1 MSSTLVQL
9 SFTPKRMLT
18 KSEAAQHCGRS
29 VRRFKI
35 ECPVQPV
42 MFTNG
47 DFRWDVRDLDS
58 WIDGIKMG
66 SVDQDADAIVA
77 RLK

>member
-9 SFTPKRMLT
+9 SFIPKRMLT

-29 VRRFKI
+29 VRRFEI
-35 ECPVQPV
+35 ECPVPPV
-42 MFTNG
+42 KFANG

-58 WIDGIKMG
+58 WIDGIKAG
-66 SVDQDADAIVA
+66 GRDQDADAIVA